1 MGCETSRA
9 KRAHEAKQKSKRSKK
24 ATRFK
29 AAVEAWF
36 CYSDISTGVYHFALA
51 LLLCCI
57 IVATLIEW
65 VMGARSKCPKISSEI
80 MCWVTTCPK
89 FIWNQV
95 TPIVY
100 WWLWDTKWLHWRDW
114 VRRGNFEQ
122 QLKKHPRWDQVEVAC
137 YIYARRNYT
146 TFRYP
151 QKLPLPPSAT
161 SKWARA
167 WVILSPRKTNDKTAV
182 HNYSCARAMLSKI
195 SFHNRHS
202 FFVCA
207 PSR

>member
-1 MGCETSRA
+1 MLYNCRNAHRMSDGRTFQVPKNFVWNNVLSYYLA
-9 KRAHEAKQKSKRSKK
+9 KIYLKLGHSVRIL
-24 ATRFK
+24 
-29 AAVEAWF
+29 V
-36 CYSDISTGVYHFALA
+36 
-51 LLLCCI
+51 
-57 IVATLIEW
+57 TLRNKT
-65 VMGARSKCPKISSEI
+65 A
-80 MCWVTTCPK
+80 
-89 FIWNQV
+89 Q
-95 TPIVY
+95 
-100 WWLWDTKWLHWRDW
+100 WRDGM
-114 VRRGNFEQ
+114 RRGNFEQ

-202 FFVCA
+202 LFVCA